1 MLVLDPEESQTWEAL
16 KDALVEDLSV
26 SVHITLTPRT
36 SDLLASTLD
45 RIAQH
50 GHPQISLSSNSP
62 AIRDRMSDFQ
72 RTVAEHGF
80 SLVWNL
86 PVPYSSSNPINLE
99 LESAHLEVGG
109 PGNRWLYVEP
119 DGDVLPGQGM
129 QPVLGNFL
137 TDPFEKIWENA
148 RTANQ

>member
-1 MLVLDPEESQTWEAL
+1 
-16 KDALVEDLSV
+16 
-26 SVHITLTPRT
+26 
-36 SDLLASTLD
+36 
-45 RIAQH
+45 
-50 GHPQISLSSNSP
+50 
-62 AIRDRMSDFQ
+62 MSDFQ

-99 LESAHLEVGG
+99 LESAQLEAGG

-119 DGDVLPGQGM
+119 DGDVIPGQGM